1 MTDDSPPVHP
11 KPDPSQVSPGAEANV
26 ADVAEVNVANVANVT
41 DVADAADVANVTN
54 AADVADVADVAGVAD
69 VTIVPTPNPGTTATP
84 QDAPSPTTPLPAT
97 PLPATPLPATPLP
110 PNLQPDWDSWVDG
123 ELTSPAPIVPGPVA
137 PTAPTAP
144 TAPLP
149 PRSAPP
155 LAMVETAFLSS
166 TACLLWL
173 VNYYFPL
180 GPLLRLGFPLPI
192 ALVYLRWGKRGAWM
206 AALVS
211 SLLLS
216 VLMGPTRSLLF
227 LMPFGLLGVLLG
239 SCWRRGL
246 PWSISIGLGTLLSSI
261 GFFFRIWFTSLL
273 LGDDLWVYV
282 TVQVTEMLQWLF
294 LRLGLLVQPELL
306 WVQGFALVLIVV
318 NSVMYLFTV
327 HLLAFLLL
335 ERVGSPIPPPPQ
347 WVQALVDMDG

>member
-1 MTDDSPPVHP
+1 MTDDRLPPP
-11 KPDPSQVSPGAEANV
+11 TDPSSFPTPDPILPAPA
-26 ADVAEVNVANVANVT
+26 
-41 DVADAADVANVTN
+41 
-54 AADVADVADVAGVAD
+54 
-69 VTIVPTPNPGTTATP
+69 PGTSPRP
-84 QDAPSPTTPLPAT
+84 QPVPLD
-97 PLPATPLPATPLP
+97 
-110 PNLQPDWDSWVDG
+110 PDWESWVDG
-123 ELTSPAPIVPGPVA
+123 DLEQPPVKDSGRSPDPAPIVA
-137 PTAPTAP
+137 PP
-144 TAPLP
+144 P

-155 LAMVETAFLSS
+155 LALVETAFLSS
-166 TACLLWL
+166 TASLLWL

-192 ALVYLRWGKRGAWM
+192 ALVYLRWGKRDSWM

-239 SCWRRGL
+239 ACWRRGVS
-246 PWSISIGLGTLLSSI
+246 WSWSIGLGTLLSSV

-282 TVQVTEMLQWLF
+282 TVQVTQMLEWVF
-294 LRLGLLVQPELL
+294 LRLGLLLQPELV
-306 WVQGFALVLIVV
+306 WVQLAALGLIMI
-318 NSVMYLFTV
+318 NSVIYLFTV

-335 ERVGSPIPPPPQ
+335 ERVGSPIPPPPL
-347 WVQALVDMDG
+347 WVQALVDMEA